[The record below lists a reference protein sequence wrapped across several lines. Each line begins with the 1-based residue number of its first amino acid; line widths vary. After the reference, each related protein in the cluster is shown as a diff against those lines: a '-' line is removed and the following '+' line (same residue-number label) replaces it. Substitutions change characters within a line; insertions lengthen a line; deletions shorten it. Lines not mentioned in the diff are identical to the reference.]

1 MTNFKPSNTH
11 PHLGL
16 KKSDQ
21 APKDFHFHGLYG
33 CIFHKFLIMPTK
45 NFENVCMFLF
55 LFFSALFSFSI
66 FSLAVEVVFVETQE
80 LFVERVKG
88 DWC

>member
-1 MTNFKPSNTH
+1 MSNFKASNTH

-16 KKSDQ
+16 KYSDQ
-21 APKDFHFHGLYG
+21 APKDFHFHGWYG
-33 CIFHKFLIMPTK
+33 CVFIKFLIMPQ
-45 NFENVCMFLF
+45 NLEHVCMFFFSSFSSPDF
-55 LFFSALFSFSI
+55 LF

-80 LFVERVKG
+80 VLWEVKG